1 MYIIILEQGQP
12 HEKAVIRIYFCLF
25 FQFEMFAEAPVVKG
39 SGVREGDEDK
49 K

>member
-1 MYIIILEQGQP
+1 M
-12 HEKAVIRIYFCLF
+12 IRIYFCLF
-25 FQFEMFAEAPVVKG
+25 FQFEKFAEAPVVKG